1 MYRAEE
7 EKMARNHSATSESM
21 KPLMN
26 THNDSALGFITD
38 DDPPTYKETT
48 LTSTPMKGSE
58 SVKIAIEDTQ
68 SSSSASVDLGSSSLI
83 SNLTL
88 LHSKME
94 DFFKEKQKIFMKSLL
109 VVLAVAYLAYFIYA
123 LYLDATRQC
132 ETSAVPLI
140 VVTIIALVFIV
151 FRYINNMFGDNIRKF
166 MKVIQSAIKRKW
178 HILKWVAL
186 FLVYGGMLALIV
198 YTVWEV
204 PSNLVSLVGIITFI
218 IVLFLL
224 SSSPTQVRWR
234 PVLGGFTLQFYFAVL
249 ILKWDIGYRVFYFL
263 GKEIQKF
270 LAFTDFGS
278 KFVFGD
284 KYTDHIFAMKV
295 LPVIIFFS
303 CFISILYYLGTMQ
316 FIIGNIAFVMKS
328 LLGTT
333 AAESLCAAGN
343 IFVGQTEAPILIRPY
358 LNVMTRSELH
368 AVMVGG
374 FATIAGSVLA
384 AYVSFGVPAE
394 HLLCAS
400 VMNAPCALAVS
411 KLLHPETETSKLE
424 DIDDL
429 EQEDND
435 NKPRNFLEAAAAGA
449 STSICLVANIT
460 ANLIAFLALLAFV
473 NAVLSW
479 FGAFVCFPQLSFE
492 KICSYVFMP
501 VAYLMGVEWKDA
513 GVVGEL
519 VGIKTFLNEFVAYKE
534 LAKFITN
541 REDCKD
547 GTTISRRSEII
558 ATYALCGF
566 SNLSSIG
573 IQLGGLGPMAPK
585 RVKDL
590 AQIVIRALFGGIVAC
605 LMTASIA
612 GLLMADHSASSNPCI
627 NNATAINITSNSV
640 LNDTSYSVLNDTI
653 PMVFNMTLS

>member
-1 MYRAEE
+1 
-7 EKMARNHSATSESM
+7 MALNHLETSESM

-26 THNDSALGFITD
+26 THNDSALTFMVDG
-38 DDPPTYKETT
+38 DPIYKETT
-48 LTSTPMKGSE
+48 LTSTPRKGSE
-58 SVKIAIEDTQ
+58 HVKIPIDDSQ
-68 SSSSASVDLGSSSLI
+68 SSSASVDSRSSSLI
-83 SNLTL
+83 SNFTL

-94 DFFKEKQKIFMKSLL
+94 DFFKEKQKLFINGLL
-109 VVLAVAYLAYFIYA
+109 GVLALAYMVYFGYA
-123 LYLDATRQC
+123 LYLHATGQC
-132 ETSAVPLI
+132 EKSAVPLI
-140 VVTIIALVFIV
+140 IVTITALIFIV
-151 FRYINNMFGDNIRKF
+151 FRYINSMFGDDIRNVT
-166 MKVIQSAIKRKW
+166 KVIHSAIKNKW
-178 HILKWVAL
+178 YILKWVAL
-186 FLVYGGMLALIV
+186 FLVYGGMLALII
-198 YTVWEV
+198 YTVWAV
-204 PSNLVSLVGIITFI
+204 PSNLVSLAGIVTFI
-218 IVLFLL
+218 IILFL
-224 SSSPTQVRWR
+224 SSSNPTQVRWR
-234 PVLGGFTLQFYFAVL
+234 PVLGGFTLQFYFAVI
-249 ILKWDIGYRVFYFL
+249 ILKWDIGYKVFQFL
-263 GKEIQKF
+263 GQEIQKF
-270 LAFTDFGS
+270 LSFTDYGS

-284 KYTDHIFAMKV
+284 KYIDHIFAMKV
-295 LPVIIFFS
+295 LPVIVFFS
-303 CFISILYYLGTMQ
+303 CFISILYYLGIMQ
-316 FIIGNIAFVMKS
+316 FVIGNIAFVMRT

-358 LNVMTRSELH
+358 LTLMTRSELH

-374 FATIAGSVLA
+374 FATIAGGVLA

-411 KLLHPETETSKLE
+411 KLLYPETEKSKLE
-424 DIDDL
+424 DID
-429 EQEDND
+429 EVEEEEDE

-449 STSICLVANIT
+449 SSSICLVANIA
-460 ANLIAFLALLAFV
+460 ANLIAFLALLAFI

-479 FGAFVCFPQLSFE
+479 FGGFVCFPQLSFE

-501 VAYLMGVEWKDA
+501 VAYLMGVEWNDA

-534 LAKFITN
+534 LAKFISN

-547 GTTISRRSEII
+547 GTVISRRSEII

-612 GLLMADHSASSNPCI
+612 GLLMEDHSSPSVYTCFNGTAV
-627 NNATAINITSNSV
+627 NATAVNH
-640 LNDTSYSVLNDTI
+640 
-653 PMVFNMTLS
+653 TLSAFYNSSDPIFNSTLPSVHNLTLS